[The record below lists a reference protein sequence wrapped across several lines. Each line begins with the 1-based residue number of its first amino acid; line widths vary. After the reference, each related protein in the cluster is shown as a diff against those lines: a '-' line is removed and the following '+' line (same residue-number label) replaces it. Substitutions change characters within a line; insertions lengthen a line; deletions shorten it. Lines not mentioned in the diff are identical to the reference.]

1 MSDRSKNFR
10 EIDGLIFGHFDHS
23 LTKQQESELA
33 HHLKTCPETRAR
45 FCTQMRMEGRLHS
58 LGRDGFL
65 SPPAPQ
71 LPSDP
76 EASESDHMHQ
86 VTPASKVS
94 HRASIPTAITSWV
107 VAATAIL
114 LLTSWSLWPS
124 GVSAASVL
132 EQAKQAAQKV
142 LDRTYRVTL
151 IDPQDQTVEQELR
164 LDMRGASQ
172 FVIRPLDGSYIMGSN
187 GSEFWITRP
196 NGQVWVTSNFRSL
209 APALRRR
216 IPNRR
221 ILGFATSPNEPLLLE
236 ISGLIA
242 LIERNYEI
250 ELVNSPGSPEHHIR
264 ATLRSAKPNIPQSI
278 ELWADPE
285 TGVVGK
291 AITHWPTQSSRAL
304 ELVESESL
312 HENWLQHSHHAPN
325 AEVIDL

>member
-1 MSDRSKNFR
+1 MSDRSKKFR
-10 EIDGLIFGHFDHS
+10 EIDDLIFGHFDHS
-23 LTKQQESELA
+23 LTEQQECELA
-33 HHLKTCPETRAR
+33 HHLKTCPETQAR

-71 LPSDP
+71 LPS
-76 EASESDHMHQ
+76 EANASESDNMHE
-86 VTPASKVS
+86 VTPASNVS
-94 HRASIPTAITSWV
+94 HKQSIPTAITSWV

-132 EQAKQAAQKV
+132 EQAKQAAQKIV
-142 LDRTYRVTL
+142 DRTYRVTL
-151 IDPQDQTVEQELR
+151 INPQDQTVEQELR

-196 NGQVWVTSNFRSL
+196 NGPVWVTDNFRSL

-242 LIERNYEI
+242 LIERNYDI
-250 ELVNSPGSPEHHIR
+250 ELVNSPGSPDHHIR
-264 ATLRSAKPNIPQSI
+264 ATLRSAKSNLPQAI

-291 AITHWPTQSSRAL
+291 AVTQWPNQSSRAL
-304 ELVESESL
+304 ELVQSEPL
-312 HENWLQHSHHAPN
+312 HEEWLQYSHHAPH
-325 AEVIDL
+325 AEVIAL

>member
-10 EIDGLIFGHFDHS
+10 EIDDLIFGHFDHS
-23 LTKQQESELA
+23 LTEQQECELA
-33 HHLKTCPETRAR
+33 HHLKTCPETQAR
-45 FCTQMRMEGRLHS
+45 FCTQMRMEGKLHS

-65 SPPAPQ
+65 SPPAHQ
-71 LPSDP
+71 LPSEA
-76 EASESDHMHQ
+76 EASESDKMHE
-86 VTPASKVS
+86 VTQASNVS
-94 HRASIPTAITSWV
+94 HKRSIPTVITSWV

-132 EQAKQAAQKV
+132 EQAKQAAQKMV
-142 LDRTYRVTL
+142 DRTYRVTL
-151 IDPQDQTVEQELR
+151 INPQDQTVEQELR

-196 NGQVWVTSNFRSL
+196 NESVWVTSNFRSL

-250 ELVNSPGSPEHHIR
+250 ELVNSPESPEHHIR
-264 ATLRSAKPNIPQSI
+264 ATLRSAKPNVPQSI

-291 AITHWPTQSSRAL
+291 AVTHWPNQSSRAL
-304 ELVESESL
+304 ELVKSEPL
-312 HENWLQHSHHAPN
+312 HEDWLQHSHHAPN

>member
-1 MSDRSKNFR
+1 MSDRSKKFR
-10 EIDGLIFGHFDHS
+10 EIDDLIFGHFDHS
-23 LTKQQESELA
+23 LTEQQECELA
-33 HHLKTCPETRAR
+33 HHLKKCPETRAR

-65 SPPAPQ
+65 SPPA
-71 LPSDP
+71 LPLSCEAEAFASDN
-76 EASESDHMHQ
+76 MHE

-94 HRASIPTAITSWV
+94 HKLRVPTAITSWV

-132 EQAKQAAQKV
+132 EQAKQAAQEI

-151 IDPQDQTVEQELR
+151 INPQDQTVKQELT
-164 LDMRGASQ
+164 LDVRGASQ
-172 FVIRPLDGSYIMGSN
+172 FVIRPLDGSYIMGSD
-187 GSEFWITRP
+187 GSEFWVTRP
-196 NGQVWVTSNFRSL
+196 NGPVWVTNNFRSL
-209 APALRRR
+209 APTLRRR

-221 ILGFATSPNEPLLLE
+221 ILGFATSPDEPLLLE

-250 ELVNSPGSPEHHIR
+250 ELVNAPGSPEHHIR
-264 ATLRSAKPNIPQSI
+264 ATLRSAKPNIPQTI

-285 TGVVGK
+285 TGIVGK
-291 AITHWPTQSSRAL
+291 AVTHWPNQSSRAL
-304 ELVESESL
+304 ELVKSEPL
-312 HENWLQHSHHAPN
+312 HEDWLQHSHHAPN
-325 AEVIDL
+325 AEVIAL